1 MPIQT
6 MLNPTVMLFVD
17 EGRRFTIFKHLG
29 IEMALVN
36 AEIINGNAPKSLF
49 NEFVSSGGPLLILL
63 FAALCITSTRL
74 ISFAVNAK
82 VFSSSHKYAL
92 MLAEILAVS
101 IFLVPALLP
110 FRAARFVCGL
120 LSFALFMSL
129 HSKIVSKSELNGGL
143 MTQILNAL
151 SFNTKEFM
159 TISKESRLPS
169 TLTFMRYMT
178 LLALL
183 DGCTY
188 IIYEFIPLNISS
200 INAASAVSLAT
211 GFWAYFSLE
220 FNYTQSKIFCG
231 LFGYQLPL
239 NLTHK
244 NPFMS
249 ISLSEFWGVRWNPII
264 CKLLQTSFY
273 KPFRKIGIARA
284 ICVISCFIG
293 SGLLHAIPIYF
304 SDYNTKDT
312 LMMGGFFVVQ
322 GILVLSEQIFFASM
336 GWNDKSAHSQST
348 QVTVAE
354 DSVTFSNDFAELLP
368 YIGEGFQMLGAFGVF
383 YCYSEGKTSWR
394 ELSIPICCLIGS
406 LFVVLAV
413 QLPKVLEQYPVTE
426 VCDTPVPVSVQST
439 NIENI
444 VMKDVLEKSPVQ
456 SISCKSVASMDSYAS
471 VTDIGNLSQMASR
484 NTSFTSS
491 EKLLESSPQ
500 ELLQLASNALL
511 NESAEDLE
519 KKVQDKQYN
528 SENNRTRLIV
538 LSIWI
543 LCGWL
548 WTVGSIALVLPMF
561 AIPVHNVMS
570 NLYHQSIFIGPVVRS
585 MQYVG
590 WF

>member
-1 MPIQT
+1 

-17 EGRRFTIFKHLG
+17 GSRRFTIFKHLG
-29 IEMALVN
+29 IEMTLVN
-36 AEIINGNAPKSLF
+36 AEILNGNAPISLF
-49 NEFVSSGGPLLILL
+49 NEFISGGGPVVFVLL
-63 FAALCITSTRL
+63 AALCITSMRL
-74 ISFAVNAK
+74 VLYVAK
-82 VFSSSHKYAL
+82 SKASSVRHNYAL
-92 MLAEILAVS
+92 ILAEIFAVS

-120 LSFALFMSL
+120 LSFSLFMSL
-129 HSKIVSKSELNGGL
+129 HSKVVSKLEPNGDL
-143 MTQILNAL
+143 ISHVLNAL
-151 SFNTKEFM
+151 TFNTKEFM
-159 TISKESRLPS
+159 TISMESRLPS

-188 IIYEFIPLNISS
+188 LICEFIPFNISS
-200 INAASAVSLAT
+200 VSAASATSLAT

-220 FNYTQSKIFCG
+220 FNYTQSRILCG

-273 KPFRKIGIARA
+273 KPFRKMGIARA

-293 SGLLHAIPIYF
+293 SGLLHAIPIFF
-304 SDYNTKDT
+304 SDHNMKDT
-312 LMMGGFFVVQ
+312 LLMGGFFVVQ
-322 GILVLSEQIFFASM
+322 GILVLSEQIFFSMM
-336 GWNDKSAHSQST
+336 GWNDKSTHSQST
-348 QVTVAE
+348 QVTAVEGSDTDAKA
-354 DSVTFSNDFAELLP
+354 FFELLP
-368 YIGEGFQMLGAFGVF
+368 YIGEGFQMLGAFGLF
-383 YCYSEGKTSWR
+383 YCFSEGKSSLKQ
-394 ELSIPICCLIGS
+394 LSIPISLLIGS
-406 LFVVLAV
+406 LCVMLAV
-413 QLPKVLEQYPVTE
+413 QLPKVLDQYPVID
-426 VCDTPVPVSVQST
+426 VSDAPVPMSLQST
-439 NIENI
+439 SIEI
-444 VMKDVLEKSPVQ
+444 TTVEDVPEKNPVP
-456 SISCKSVASMDSYAS
+456 SSTSCKSVASMDSYTS
-471 VTDIGNLSQMASR
+471 VADIGNFSQMTSR
-484 NTSFTSS
+484 NASFTSS
-491 EKLLESSPQ
+491 EKLLETSSQ

-511 NESAEDLE
+511 DESVGGLE
-519 KKVQDKQYN
+519 RKVPDKR
-528 SENNRTRLIV
+528 SFPKNNRKRLIA

-543 LCGWL
+543 ICGWL

-570 NLYHQSIFIGPVVRS
+570 NLYHQSIFFGPVVRS